1 MEREDLGGG
10 YPPGGSLYVDTAREL
25 VYVRKG
31 RPSWGVSV
39 MAGLLRFDTGVLP
52 DNAVVTSASL
62 RLRLVQKVSVNNPS
76 LVAEWYGAANWP
88 IESSDWTASVGSDAH
103 AGTALAGLVANAENE
118 LSLQNL
124 GSISLTGATGL
135 RLGLSGGSPSG
146 ENYLSF
152 ASWDHSS
159 LAEPRLLVTYTLP

>member
-1 MEREDLGGG
+1 MGGIRRAA
-10 YPPGGSLYVDTAREL
+10 SLYVDTAREL

-62 RLRLVQKVSVNNPS
+62 RLRLVQKVSVKNPS

-88 IESSDWTASVGSDAH
+88 IESSDWTASVGVMRMRGRRWRGWSR
-103 AGTALAGLVANAENE
+103 TPR
-118 LSLQNL
+118 
-124 GSISLTGATGL
+124 T
-135 RLGLSGGSPSG
+135 
-146 ENYLSF
+146 
-152 ASWDHSS
+152 SWACRIWARS
-159 LAEPRLLVTYTLP
+159 A